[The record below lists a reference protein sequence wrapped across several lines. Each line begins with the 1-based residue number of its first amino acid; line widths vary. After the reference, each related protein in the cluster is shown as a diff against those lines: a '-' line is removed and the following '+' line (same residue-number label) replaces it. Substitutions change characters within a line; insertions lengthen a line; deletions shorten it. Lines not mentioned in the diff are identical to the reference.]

1 MNCYCDLLASF
12 DEGSEFPAGFG
23 QIGPPGPQGPKGDT
37 GATGP
42 QGPKGDT
49 GDVGPQGPKGDP
61 GDVGPQ
67 GPKGDKGDAGP
78 QGPKGDTGDVGPQ
91 GEPGKGLDIKGTKNN
106 VQSLPSTA
114 ENGDVWNVGTMPPYD
129 LYLYNNG
136 TWTNLGPLQGPEGP
150 QGPKGDTGDVGPQGP
165 KGDQGDIGPQGPAGA
180 DGSDANVTADN
191 IKTALGYA
199 PGKVT
204 YNLLDNSDF
213 TNLIAQAGIGG
224 NHGSQAYAA
233 DRWILT
239 SGTVSYS
246 AGTGLTLNGTIT
258 QKLENPPATA
268 TPFVGV
274 ENGTA
279 AISYTDG
286 AVTITSSGGVIKWA
300 ALYEGEYSAE
310 TMPEYQP
317 KGCGAEL
324 AECQRYFQRFAV
336 SVVNKAL
343 GLAVARSATTAAVIF
358 NLLQPMRTHPTLTCT
373 AKFKLLGNVTKTN
386 LTPANELA
394 FTKMVRLNFTT
405 SGLTANE
412 VYFAAADSTGYMD
425 FSADL

>member
-1 MNCYCDLLASF
+1 MNCYYDLLASF

-67 GPKGDKGDAGP
+67 GPKGDQGDAGP

-165 KGDQGDIGPQGPAGA
+165 KGDQGDVGPQGPKGDQGDVGPQGPAGA
-180 DGSDANVTADN
+180 DGSDATVTADN

-199 PGKVT
+199 PGMT
-204 YNLLDNSDF
+204 NP
-213 TNLIAQAGIGG
+213 NLIDNPWFRVNQRGETVYKTTG
-224 NHGSQAYAA
+224 YTV
-233 DRWILT
+233 DRWK
-239 SGTVSYS
+239 
-246 AGTGLTLNGTIT
+246 LN
-258 QKLENPPATA
+258 
-268 TPFVGV
+268 
-274 ENGTA
+274 
-279 AISYTDG
+279 
-286 AVTITSSGGVIKWA
+286 
-300 ALYEGEYSAE
+300 
-310 TMPEYQP
+310 
-317 KGCGAEL
+317 
-324 AECQRYFQRFAV
+324 
-336 SVVNKAL
+336 
-343 GLAVARSATTAAVIF
+343 
-358 NLLQPMRTHPTLTCT
+358 
-373 AKFKLLGNVTKTN
+373 TKT
-386 LTPANELA
+386 
-394 FTKMVRLNFTT
+394 MQRQV
-405 SGLTANE
+405 
-412 VYFAAADSTGYMD
+412 
-425 FSADL
+425 